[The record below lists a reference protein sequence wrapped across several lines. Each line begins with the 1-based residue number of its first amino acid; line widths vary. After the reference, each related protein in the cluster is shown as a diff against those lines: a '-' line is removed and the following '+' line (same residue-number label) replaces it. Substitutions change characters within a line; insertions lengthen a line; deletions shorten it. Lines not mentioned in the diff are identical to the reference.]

1 MNASRSPDSSSA
13 PDASDAAVELR
24 AQIRKCV
31 HDLRNVLASQSS
43 AIHLLGSGLPA
54 SALAP
59 ELAKQAN
66 QLQVAI
72 DQLARLAET
81 ATGNDAMPMGSL
93 NRFDNPNTNRARQR
107 VLVVDDNVDAAL
119 TLARLLEFEGFE
131 VATAHDGRQAVQQ
144 AQTSHPDIVVLDI
157 EMPIMDGYEAAHR
170 IREESQLHH
179 CKLIAVSGHSDAEH
193 RERALAAGF
202 HAHVT
207 KPVDPETLVRLF

>member
-1 MNASRSPDSSSA
+1 AISWSANSSISSRTITPDIWRDELNASRSPDSSSA

-81 ATGNDAMPMGSL
+81 ATGN
-93 NRFDNPNTNRARQR
+93 
-107 VLVVDDNVDAAL
+107 
-119 TLARLLEFEGFE
+119 
-131 VATAHDGRQAVQQ
+131 
-144 AQTSHPDIVVLDI
+144 
-157 EMPIMDGYEAAHR
+157 
-170 IREESQLHH
+170 
-179 CKLIAVSGHSDAEH
+179 
-193 RERALAAGF
+193 
-202 HAHVT
+202 
-207 KPVDPETLVRLF
+207 